1 MAKGEKRRHVR
12 IKVDKPVKIRDEKGE
27 YEGQLSDISYSGAA
41 VSGEALEFEED
52 QGLEVDSEEFGRLS
66 GNVVRELDDG
76 FAMAFDMDDEAKE
89 DLVDEITGHRSGGD
103 SDYD

>member
-1 MAKGEKRRHVR
+1 MANGDKRRHVR
-12 IKVDKPVKIRDEKGE
+12 IRVDKPVKVRDDAGE
-27 YEGQLSDISYSGAA
+27 YDGQLADISFSGAS
-41 VSGEALEFEED
+41 VNGDALDFDDD
-52 QGLEVDSEEFGRLS
+52 QDLELDSEEFGRLT
-66 GNVVRELDDG
+66 GNVVRDFDDG